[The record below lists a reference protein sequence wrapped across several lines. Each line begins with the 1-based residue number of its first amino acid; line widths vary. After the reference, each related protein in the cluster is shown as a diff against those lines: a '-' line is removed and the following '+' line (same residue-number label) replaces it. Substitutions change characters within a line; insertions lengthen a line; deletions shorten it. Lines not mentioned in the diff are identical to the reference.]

1 MEQGPVLLIQFHAH
15 QIECWR
21 DFKQEVVVGNPV
33 SVCIYS
39 VLALMQ
45 NIGINQSKF
54 NTYLNRRTGMT

>member
-45 NIGINQSKF
+45 NIRINQSKLL
-54 NTYLNRRTGMT
+54 T

>member
-33 SVCIYS
+33 SVCVKYCILS
-39 VLALMQ
+39 TQ
-45 NIGINQSKF
+45 INAEHRHESD
-54 NTYLNRRTGMT
+54 